1 MRNKLNPKIIK
12 RLKERTGLKENVIRV
27 RISEIRKDCPFLTL
41 NAAAYIFGKKKGVS
55 VARMLD
61 KDDRE
66 SLKTL
71 KEIEIEGKTTEGRKI
86 TKIEKKIIEIAKF
99 ETNDKFLSAHINE
112 INRAYTYGC
121 YTACFVLMR
130 KVLENL
136 IVKILKEKYP
146 EKKEEHIIKYFD
158 TNRRRNHD
166 FNVLLKNLEKSSKD
180 FYTEE
185 NIVKRICELANPF
198 RETANEMTHSIYHIA
213 TKKEIDESKFQY
225 TLDLIKELF
234 QKHLKNSR

>member
-1 MRNKLNPKIIK
+1 MIKRLDPKIIK

-27 RISEIRKDCPFLTL
+27 RISEIRKEYPFLTP
-41 NAAAYIFGKKKGVS
+41 NAAAYIFGKKKGIS

-61 KDDRE
+61 KDDRD
-66 SLKTL
+66 SLKAL
-71 KEIEIEGKTTEGRKI
+71 KEIEIEERTTERRK
-86 TKIEKKIIEIAKF
+86 TSKIEKRIIEIAKYG
-99 ETNDKFLSAHINE
+99 TDDKFLNAHINE

-158 TNRRRNHD
+158 IKRERIHD

-185 NIVKRICELANPF
+185 NIVKRICELVNPF
-198 RETANEMTHSIYHIA
+198 RERANEMTHSIYHIA
-213 TKKEIDESKFQY
+213 TKKEIDDSKFQY
-225 TLDLIKELF
+225 ILDLIKELF
-234 QKHLKNSR
+234 QKHFKK